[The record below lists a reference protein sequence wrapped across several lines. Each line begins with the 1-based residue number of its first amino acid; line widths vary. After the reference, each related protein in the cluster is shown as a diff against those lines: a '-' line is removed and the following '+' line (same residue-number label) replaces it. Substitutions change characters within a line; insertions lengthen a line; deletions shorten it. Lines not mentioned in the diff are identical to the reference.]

1 MFRQCQA
8 WNIRGARLRK
18 AYIFFKK
25 LPCLLGTIGCIQATV
40 DLPQFMA
47 IARTLWPEVTTAD
60 AVAVFRDAHE
70 ETSGEVDYQVIH
82 KIS

>member
-1 MFRQCQA
+1 ME
-8 WNIRGARLRK
+8 
-18 AYIFFKK
+18 
-25 LPCLLGTIGCIQATV
+25 QATV

-70 ETSGEVDYQVIH
+70 ETSGEVDYQVLYYLGVN
-82 KIS
+82 KL